1 MRRQLSVAAAIL
13 DHMDSDK
20 HLATID
26 ALCTADLSAEYSG
39 SDLFL
44 AGPGYRIVRLVDM
57 DDLHVLREWISQVLN
72 ARWGEQHDPW
82 GMPTLRVRSD
92 RGEDIPEPWLAA
104 SIHMEQ
110 LNLWQPPGTERW
122 IALGI
127 ADRDET
133 DEAHLLAVASDI
145 DPV

>member
-13 DHMDSDK
+13 DHMDMDK

-44 AGPGYRIVRLVDM
+44 AGSGYRIVRLVDV
-57 DDLHVLREWISQVLN
+57 DVHVLGEWISQVLN
-72 ARWGEQHDPW
+72 ARWGEQRDPW
-82 GMPTLRVRSD
+82 GMPTLRVRVN
-92 RGEDIPEPWLAA
+92 RGEDIPEPWLAT
-104 SIHMEQ
+104 SILTEQ

-127 ADRDET
+127 ADRGQT